1 MALSLPRGPLIA
13 LSLPWAC
20 RGFYQCLHRLL
31 IYGLSDMGAIYGI
44 FTAVGPTCFC
54 FWSENKNFYQRPTGI
69 TRIKDTLHRRDF
81 LVFCRL
87 IIWQRGR
94 AGGDGVEM
102 CGSKGGM
109 VFIIPPP
116 ARPPSPRCPIKSLL
130 LKKKKNPLRKR
141 VYKRKESWNFHPVS
155 EIYSYCSHTVLKIK
169 KRKLTSING

>member
-1 MALSLPRGPLIA
+1 MALSLPWGPLIA

-31 IYGLSDMGAIYGI
+31 IYGLSGMGAIYGI
-44 FTAVGPTCFC
+44 FTAVGPTCF
-54 FWSENKNFYQRPTGI
+54 FLWPEDKNFYQRPTGI

-109 VFIIPPP
+109 VFITHLPPRAPSQP
-116 ARPPSPRCPIKSLL
+116 ALPDNKPIKKTRTLCGRECIKEKSHGIFIQLGKIDIP
-130 LKKKKNPLRKR
+130 LKTRRK
-141 VYKRKESWNFHPVS
+141 
-155 EIYSYCSHTVLKIK
+155 CSISSTYL
-169 KRKLTSING
+169 